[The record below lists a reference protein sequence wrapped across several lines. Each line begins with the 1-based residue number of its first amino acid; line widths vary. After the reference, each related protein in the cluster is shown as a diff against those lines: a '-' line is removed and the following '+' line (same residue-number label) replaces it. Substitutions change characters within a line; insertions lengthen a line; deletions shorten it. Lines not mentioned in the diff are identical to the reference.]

1 MAKTIYLLQYNNYF
15 NRTVKGETFAGVLDY
30 VTDGATLCARVDN
43 VTLWNPNDGVDTTF
57 TTNVGIT
64 AIPDYAIVCEGT
76 NILQRWFVME
86 AKRLQGQQYRLTLR
100 RDLIVDNYYEIL
112 NNTDTYVE
120 RGWCDVS
127 NPAIYNQEPL
137 TFNQIKN
144 TQQSMFDKS
153 LCPWIVMYFTPNK
166 TIDGKETAFPDGTA
180 LSFTDEFDSTKKFTV
195 QYKYRSPDT
204 VTENDTIIKLPDA
217 PYAMMALPY
226 ATKNYYNGETKLGTI
241 TREQAMQIAQA
252 TSRKYSSGG
261 WLMDIQLLPYCPCIE
276 VLRTDG
282 NIDVSKAVAN
292 ARVYYDDAS
301 SQGLVNKIGGVICC
315 KRSSFQNDLYN
326 AEGARFTITVKDIKI
341 ENQTTMYRIV
351 SPNGNG
357 VFEFNASKL
366 KYSENSTVEFSALCT
381 YMPYQP
387 YIRVR
392 PNFSRMYGA
401 NFKDYRGLICGGD
414 FSLPQISD
422 SWEAYQVQNKN
433 YQAMFNRQIES
444 MDLQHRIGFAQDIT
458 GAVSGTA
465 SAGISGATTGLLA
478 GGPVGA
484 GIGAVAG
491 TALSAAAGVAD
502 IATNRMLR
510 ADQREA
516 TIQQHNWQ
524 LQNIQALPYSVTK
537 ANNFNVDNNYVPYLE
552 TYMCDPS
559 ETVNFKKY
567 LALRS
572 YSINRYGKL
581 NDYIKPTGRTFLK
594 GMIVRLAGVY
604 DDSHYMAAIADEVN
618 QGFYIEKGGESTTA

>member
-15 NRTVKGETFAGVLDY
+15 NRTVKGETFENPADYLSAG
-30 VTDGATLCARVDN
+30 TLCARVDN

-64 AIPDYAIVCEGT
+64 AIPDYAIVCEGI
-76 NILQRWFVME
+76 NVLQRWFVIE
-86 AKRLQGQQYRLTLR
+86 AKRLQGQQYRLTLH
-100 RDLIVDNYYEIL
+100 RDLIVDNYDEIL

-144 TQQSMFDKS
+144 KQRSMFDKT

-166 TIDGKETAFPDGTA
+166 TIDGKESAFPDGVA
-180 LSFTDEFDSTKKFTV
+180 LNFTDEFDSTKKFTV
-195 QYKYRSPDT
+195 QYKYRAADAI
-204 VTENDTIIKLPDA
+204 TESDTIIKLPDA
-217 PYAMMALPY
+217 PYAMMTLPY
-226 ATKNYYNGETKLGTI
+226 ATKDYYNGETKLGTI
-241 TREQAMQIAQA
+241 TREQALQIAQA

-261 WLMDIQLLPYCPCIE
+261 WLMDIQLVPFCPCIE

-282 NIDVSKAVAN
+282 NIDLSKAVAN

-301 SQGLVNKIGGVICC
+301 SASLVNKIGGVICC
-315 KRSSFQNDLYN
+315 RKSTFQANIYD
-326 AEGARFTITVKDIKI
+326 ATGALFKVHVFDIKI
-341 ENQTTMYRIV
+341 ENQTTKYRLV

-357 VFEFNASKL
+357 VFEFSPAKMTYANDTDIGFLAR
-366 KYSENSTVEFSALCT
+366 CT
-381 YMPYQP
+381 YMPHQP
-387 YIRVR
+387 YIRVF
-392 PNFSRMYGA
+392 PQFARMYGGDY
-401 NFKDYRGLICGGD
+401 NDYRGLICGGN

-422 SWEAYQVQNKN
+422 SWEAYQIQNKN

-444 MDLQHRIGFAQDIT
+444 MDLQQRVGTAQDIT
-458 GAVSGTA
+458 GALAGTLQGVAGGALIGGQIGAITGGVVSG
-465 SAGISGATTGLLA
+465 
-478 GGPVGA
+478 
-484 GIGAVAG
+484 IG
-491 TALSAAAGVAD
+491 GVAD
-502 IATNRMLR
+502 IATNSILR

-516 TIQQHNWQ
+516 AIQQHNWQ

-537 ANNFNVDNNYVPYLE
+537 VNNFNVDSNYVPYLE
-552 TYMCDPS
+552 VYVCEDT
-559 ETVNFKKY
+559 ETDNFVKY

-572 YSINRYGKL
+572 YSINRYGML
-581 NDYIKPTGRTFLK
+581 VDYIKPTGRTFLK
-594 GMIVRLAGVY
+594 GMIVRLAEVD
-604 DDSHYMAAIADEVN
+604 DDSHFLAAIADEVN

>member
-15 NRTVKGETFAGVLDY
+15 NRTVKGETLANPSDY
-30 VTDGATLCARVDN
+30 LEVATLCARVDN

-64 AIPDYAIVCEGT
+64 AIPDYAIVCEGI
-76 NILQRWFVME
+76 NVLQRWFVIE

-100 RDLIVDNYYEIL
+100 RDLIVDNYDEIL

-137 TFNQIKN
+137 TFNQIKKH
-144 TQQSMFDKS
+144 QRSLFDKS

-166 TIDGKETAFPDGTA
+166 TINGEETAFPDGTA
-180 LSFTDEFDSTKKFTV
+180 LSFTDEFDSTKEFTV
-195 QYKYRSPDT
+195 QYKYRAPDA
-204 VTENDTIIKLPDA
+204 VTESDTIIKLPDA

-226 ATKNYYNGETKLGTI
+226 DTRDYYNGETKLGTI
-241 TREQAMQIAQA
+241 TKQQALQIAQA

-261 WLMDIQLLPYCPCIE
+261 WLMDIQLVPFCPCIE

-282 NIDVSKAVAN
+282 NIDLSKAVAN
-292 ARVYYDDAS
+292 ARVYYYDAS
-301 SQGLVNKIGGVICC
+301 SASLENKIGGVICC
-315 KRSSFQNDLYN
+315 QRSTFQSYIYD
-326 AEGARFTITVKDIKI
+326 AATGGALFKLHISDIKT
-341 ENQTTMYRIV
+341 ENQTTKYRLV

-357 VFEFNASKL
+357 VFEFSPAKMTYANNTDIGFFVK
-366 KYSENSTVEFSALCT
+366 CT

-387 YIRVR
+387 YIRVF
-392 PNFSRMYGA
+392 PQFARMYGS
-401 NFKDYRGLICGGD
+401 NYRDYRGLICGGD
-414 FSLPQISD
+414 FSLSQISD

-444 MDLQHRIGFAQDIT
+444 MDLQHRISFAQDIT
-458 GAVSGTA
+458 GALAGTLQGVAGGALIGGKVGAITGGVVSG
-465 SAGISGATTGLLA
+465 
-478 GGPVGA
+478 
-484 GIGAVAG
+484 IG
-491 TALSAAAGVAD
+491 GVAD
-502 IATNRMLR
+502 IATNSMLR

-537 ANNFNVDNNYVPYLE
+537 VNNFNVDSNYVPYLE
-552 TYMCDPS
+552 VYVCDDS
-559 ETVNFKKY
+559 ETDNFTKY

-581 NDYIKPTGRTFLK
+581 VDYIKPTGRTFLK
-594 GMIVRLAGVY
+594 GMIVRLAEVD
-604 DDSHYMAAIADEVN
+604 DDSHYLAAIADEVN